1 MASDYL
7 WPLVLHLMEG
17 LVDFQ
22 GHSSSGA
29 CVVLNNVIKL
39 RGSAL
44 NEQVGGVWDREGV
57 ESVILIMWILNTV

>member
-1 MASDYL
+1 MLCKKVSSDYL
-7 WPLVLHLMEG
+7 WLLVLHLLEG

-29 CVVLNNVIKL
+29 CVVLNNIIKL

-44 NEQVGGVWDREGV
+44 SEQVGGVWGREGR
-57 ESVILIMWILNTV
+57 SHL